1 MALKHALLALTLAA
15 GCSGPLHFE
24 APRGFAEAD
33 RDWRSIHYKASDNV
47 GLKLL
52 LFDNVEGGTLDYWGA
67 DLVRKLSARGYALR
81 DQSALRSGNDVV
93 GTRFDFAFARDDEP
107 PQFLVVNLFVT
118 DEFLYVA
125 QLAGEAPL
133 LPRYDARI
141 TEIAAALLAKGCLAR
156 SDVCNGPQPPALVTV
171 SPPEDRRT
179 AAPTA
184 PSESAASD
192 PTSGGS
198 PGSARGEAPSPRSA
212 PPA

>member
-1 MALKHALLALTLAA
+1 MALKHALFALGLVT
-15 GCSGPLHFE
+15 GCSSPLRYD
-24 APRGFAEAD
+24 APKGFAEAT

-52 LFDNVEGGTLDYWGA
+52 LFDNVEGGTLDYWSA
-67 DLVRKLSARGYALR
+67 DLVRKLGARGYALR
-81 DQSALRSGNDVV
+81 DQSALRSGNHVV
-93 GTRFDFAFARDDEP
+93 GTRFDFAFARDGEA

-125 QLAGEAPL
+125 QLAGDAPL
-133 LPRYDARI
+133 LERYDARI
-141 TEIAAALLAKGCLAR
+141 PEIAAALVAKGCKAR
-156 SDVCNGPQPPALVTV
+156 SDVCNGPQPPALVNV
-171 SPPEDRRT
+171 SAPEDRRT
-179 AAPTA
+179 DAPTA